1 MITSTKNIIEESEA
15 SKQIKVSEDKFQNL
29 ISQAPVLIATF
40 KGTSFIVDTVNK
52 TALEI
57 WGKSYEEVINK
68 PLFESS
74 PELEDGLK
82 TILNDIYTTGVP
94 FISNEIPVQ
103 LKRIGKP
110 DMAYFN
116 SVYQP
121 LRDVDNK
128 IYGIILIGTEITK
141 AVNARKQIEASELL
155 SRTILESS
163 LDCLKILDL
172 EGRIQ
177 YMNYN
182 GLCQMEIDDFST
194 FKNKYWSTLWG
205 SENEALVKE
214 SVDKALKGEAS
225 RFTAFCPTAKGT
237 PKWWDVTVS
246 PVRKLGESVQQ
257 ILSVSKDITE
267 QKKSQEAIDK
277 MASHLKL
284 ATDSANVGV
293 WSLNMQSQELEW
305 SALHKKMWGYDR
317 HRTDLTYEDWHKL
330 IVPEDKALAF
340 KKVEEARINH
350 SFYEVEYRI
359 KRANDN
365 VIRWMKSVGQY
376 YYNKAGE
383 AVTLTGITIDI
394 TEQKSFTEE
403 LEKKV
408 TERTKEL
415 QQNEEESKKIINNAP
430 DAVILINEQS
440 IITLW
445 NPKAEEIFGWKAEE
459 VLGLSLND
467 IIIPTQYRDAHKEGM
482 KHFLN
487 TGETNILNKTIE
499 ITALNKEGKEFHISL
514 TISQATQHGNKLFIA
529 FLKDI
534 TLEKENKNQLIVKTK
549 QLETLNKALN
559 ENIQLV
565 IQQDKTIE
573 KIKEFKFLA
582 DSIPQIVWTS
592 QPDGNLDYYNQHWI
606 DYTGMSIEETQGW
619 GWGPVL
625 HPEDLQRCID
635 VWTESFTTG
644 KPYEIE
650 YRFKRASDGIYKWHL
665 GRAHPM
671 RNDQGE
677 IVKWFGSCTDIDA
690 YKKALD
696 LENKIS
702 QFEDFNRIVAH
713 NLRGPAGS
721 IDMLIRMLA
730 EAGSEEERNEMMG
743 MLKDSSTSL
752 ITTLDELMHV
762 LEVRFN
768 KNMTYDTCNLQELV
782 EETKNMMRGQIIS
795 KQAIIKTNFEVP
807 HIEFPLIYMKSIFY
821 NMISNSLKYS
831 QTDVPALIEV
841 SSKKHFGKTVL
852 EFTDNGLGIDLQKH
866 GKNMFK
872 LNKVFQSG
880 FDSKGVG
887 LFMTKTQ
894 IETFGGTISA
904 ESEPGN
910 GTKFIITLEN
920 V

>member
-1 MITSTKNIIEESEA
+1 MITSTKNIIEESEVR
-15 SKQIKVSEDKFQNL
+15 KQIKVSEDKFQNL
-29 ISQAPVLIATF
+29 ISQAPVSIAILE
-40 KGTSFIVDTVNK
+40 GSSFITVTINK
-52 TALEI
+52 MALEI

-82 TILNDIYTTGVP
+82 TILNNIYTTGVP

-110 DMAYFN
+110 NMAYFN

-128 IYGIILIGTEITK
+128 IYGIILIGTEITE
-141 AVNARKQIEASELL
+141 AVNARKKLEASELL
-155 SRTILESS
+155 NRSMLESS
-163 LDCLKILDL
+163 PYCLKILDL
-172 EGRIQ
+172 EGRVQ
-177 YMNYN
+177 FMNFN
-182 GLCQMEIDDFST
+182 GLCQMEIDNFST
-194 FKNKYWSTLWG
+194 IKNINWDSLWN
-205 SENEALVKE
+205 SENQSLVKA
-214 SVDKALKGEAS
+214 SIDIALKGETAQ
-225 RFTAFCPTAKGT
+225 FTAFCPTAKGT
-237 PKWWDVTVS
+237 PKWWDVVVS
-246 PVRKLGESVQQ
+246 PVRNPGEPVQQ
-257 ILSVSKDITE
+257 IISISKDITE
-267 QKKSQEAIDK
+267 QKRSQEATDK
-277 MASHLKL
+277 MASQLKL

-305 SALHKKMWGYDR
+305 SALHKKMWGYDGD
-317 HRTDLTYEDWHKL
+317 RTDLTYEDWYKL
-330 IVPEDKALAF
+330 IVPEDKEMAS
-340 KKVEEARINH
+340 KRVEEARINRN
-350 SFYEVEYRI
+350 FYEVEYRI
-359 KRANDN
+359 NKADDN
-365 VIRWMKSVGQY
+365 VIHFIRSVGSY
-376 YYNKAGE
+376 YYNDKGE
-383 AVTLTGITIDI
+383 AVTMNGISLDI
-394 TEQKSFTEE
+394 TEQKRFTEE

-415 QQNEEESKKIINNAP
+415 G
-430 DAVILINEQS
+430 
-440 IITLW
+440 
-445 NPKAEEIFGWKAEE
+445 F
-459 VLGLSLND
+459 
-467 IIIPTQYRDAHKEGM
+467 
-482 KHFLN
+482 
-487 TGETNILNKTIE
+487 
-499 ITALNKEGKEFHISL
+499 
-514 TISQATQHGNKLFIA
+514 
-529 FLKDI
+529 
-534 TLEKENKNQLIVKTK
+534 KTK
-549 QLETLNKALN
+549 QLETINKALN

-573 KIKEFKFLA
+573 TIKEFKFLA

-592 QPDGNLDYYNQHWI
+592 QPDGYLDYYNQHWI

-619 GWGPVL
+619 GWEPVI
-625 HPEDLQRCID
+625 HPDDLQQCID
-635 VWTESFTTG
+635 VWTESYTTG

-665 GRAHPM
+665 GRALPM

-721 IDMLIRMLA
+721 IDMLISMLA
-730 EAGSEEERNEMMG
+730 EADSEEERNEMMG
-743 MLKDSSTSL
+743 MLKDSSISL

-782 EETKNMMRGQIIS
+782 EETKNMMRGQMIS

-807 HIEFPLIYMKSIFY
+807 NIEFPLIYMKSIFY
-821 NMISNSLKYS
+821 NIISNSLKYS
-831 QTDVPALIEV
+831 HADVPALIEV

-852 EFTDNGLGIDLQKH
+852 EFADNGLGIDLKKH

-872 LNKVFQSG
+872 LNKVFHSG

-894 IETFGGTISA
+894 IETFGGMISA
-904 ESEPGN
+904 ESEPGK